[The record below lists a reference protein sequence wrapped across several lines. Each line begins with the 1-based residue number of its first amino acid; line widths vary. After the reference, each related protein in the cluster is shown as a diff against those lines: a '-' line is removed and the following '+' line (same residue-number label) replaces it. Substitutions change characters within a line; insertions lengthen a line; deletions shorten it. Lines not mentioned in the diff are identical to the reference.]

1 MPDAQRPLQEGVR
14 SVNLGTPGAVGP
26 FHLLELCGINCSTWV
41 KWYHMVLSG
50 VNSWIKTAPG
60 QEDEPGAE

>member
-1 MPDAQRPLQEGVR
+1 M
-14 SVNLGTPGAVGP
+14 NLGTPGAVGP